1 MNLLEQ
7 FVTDQMQFV
16 NKLGQFV
23 KIARAVVEP
32 NWWWGGCV
40 DQGSSDLRK
49 GDPRAVVEWTGG
61 GLSNCDKLSR
71 EMLREFWVFCWGSG
85 GTDLVGGRVCS
96 RLPGFREA

>member
-7 FVTDQMQFV
+7 FVNKLEHFVNKLEQFV

-40 DQGSSDLRK
+40 VAFAAG
-49 GDPRAVVEWTGG
+49 V
-61 GLSNCDKLSR
+61 
-71 EMLREFWVFCWGSG
+71 
-85 GTDLVGGRVCS
+85 LVHRQ
-96 RLPGFREA
+96 RLYR